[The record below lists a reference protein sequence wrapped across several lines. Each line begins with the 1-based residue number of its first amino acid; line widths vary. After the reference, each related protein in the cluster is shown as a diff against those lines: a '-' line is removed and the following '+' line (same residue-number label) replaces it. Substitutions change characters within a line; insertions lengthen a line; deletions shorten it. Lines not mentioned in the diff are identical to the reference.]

1 MSRTL
6 AALDRL
12 VALVLGVALIALGLA
27 AIAWQIGTVS
37 WTPREQV
44 GPGTRTATA
53 QDWWPWATGAGGVIL
68 ILLGLWWLAA
78 HIPRRKLGQVRL
90 PGSGAAGILRADTT
104 AVAGAAAESL
114 AAADGVQSASGRSFT
129 DRGRPTI
136 ALTAT
141 VDPMADL
148 AVVRD
153 GAARVRGEITQALDG
168 AELATRIHLHVGK
181 T

>member
-1 MSRTL
+1 
-6 AALDRL
+6 
-12 VALVLGVALIALGLA
+12 V
-27 AIAWQIGTVS
+27 
-37 WTPREQV
+37 
-44 GPGTRTATA
+44 
-53 QDWWPWATGAGGVIL
+53 
-68 ILLGLWWLAA
+68 
-78 HIPRRKLGQVRL
+78 
-90 PGSGAAGILRADTT
+90 
-104 AVAGAAAESL
+104 VAGAAAESL